1 MVDDYMLNKVLE
13 KIKEIISI
21 EKFDDTKILIH
32 RNDKLPDGITLKKVM
47 KLMTCI
53 IKDDD
58 NF

>member
-32 RNDKLPDGITLKKVM
+32 RNDKLPDGITLKK
-47 KLMTCI
+47 L
-53 IKDDD
+53 
-58 NF
+58 